1 MINKYRWSFPKL
13 DGGGVEGMNDP
24 GVETFKNDIYASL
37 AKEILQ
43 NSVDARLDKERP
55 VVVKIELFSID
66 SDQFPNLNEYSSIL
80 ESCKESWKENRKTKN
95 FFEKAINGLNGQ
107 QLKVLKISDFN
118 TTGLTGSKD
127 LKNKN
132 SNWVGLVKSLGNSN
146 KSMGEGGA
154 FGIGKNA
161 PFACSSI
168 RTVFYNTLD
177 TEGIKAF
184 QGVTRLVS
192 HTCEN

>member
-66 SDQFPNLNEYSSIL
+66 SDQFPNLMNIVLYWRVVKNL
-80 ESCKESWKENRKTKN
+80 GRKI
-95 FFEKAINGLNGQ
+95 EKR
-107 QLKVLKISDFN
+107 KIS
-118 TTGLTGSKD
+118 
-127 LKNKN
+127 LK
-132 SNWVGLVKSLGNSN
+132 
-146 KSMGEGGA
+146 
-154 FGIGKNA
+154 
-161 PFACSSI
+161 
-168 RTVFYNTLD
+168 
-177 TEGIKAF
+177 
-184 QGVTRLVS
+184 RL
-192 HTCEN
+192 